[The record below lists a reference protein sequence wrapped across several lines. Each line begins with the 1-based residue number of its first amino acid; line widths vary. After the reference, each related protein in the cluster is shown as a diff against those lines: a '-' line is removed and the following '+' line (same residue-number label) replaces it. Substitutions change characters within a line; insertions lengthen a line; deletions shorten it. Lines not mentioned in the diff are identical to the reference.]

1 MYVLFTGVKVKS
13 HSSCILLQNAF
24 GQMPR
29 KNQPVMFD
37 IAEKKHKHTFDKVF
51 FLYLFAMILY
61 VVMDVI
67 KNGNFCPLRLLAV
80 HIRVSLRCVTL

>member
-1 MYVLFTGVKVKS
+1 MCIIYGCKS
-13 HSSCILLQNAF
+13 KIAFFVYSIANAF
-24 GQMPR
+24 GQMLR
-29 KNQPVMFD
+29 KNQPVMLD

-51 FLYLFAMILY
+51 FLYLFAMVLY

-80 HIRVSLRCVTL
+80 YIRVSLRYVTL